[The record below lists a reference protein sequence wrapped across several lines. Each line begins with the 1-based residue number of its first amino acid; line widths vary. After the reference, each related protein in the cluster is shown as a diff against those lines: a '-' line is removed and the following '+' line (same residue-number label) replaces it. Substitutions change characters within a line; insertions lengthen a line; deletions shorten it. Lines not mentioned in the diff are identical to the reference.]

1 MNVLAYYCNTTLQ
14 ITMAYWLVKSDPD
27 TYGWKEF
34 SHDKKTSWDGIRN
47 YAARLHLRA
56 MKKGD
61 EVLFYH
67 SNKDAGVVGTAKV
80 TKEFYPD
87 PTAKEEGWVSV
98 ELQYL
103 KQLKNPVSLA
113 AIKAEKK
120 LKNMALVKISRLS
133 VSPVTSEEFTT
144 IVKMGGT

>member
-1 MNVLAYYCNTTLQ
+1 
-14 ITMAYWLVKSDPD
+14 MAYWLVKSDPE

-34 SHDKKTSWDGIRN
+34 SNDKKTSWDGIRN
-47 YAARLHLRA
+47 YAARLHLKA

-87 PTAKEEGWVSV
+87 PTAKEGEWVSV
-98 ELQYL
+98 ELQCL
-103 KQLKNPVSLA
+103 KPMKKPVGLA
-113 AIKAEKK
+113 EIKAEKK

-133 VSPVTSEEFTT
+133 VSPVTAEEFDA
-144 IVKMGGT
+144 ILKMGEA

>member
-1 MNVLAYYCNTTLQ
+1 MN
-14 ITMAYWLVKSDPD
+14 YWLVKSDPE

-34 SHDKKTSWDGIRN
+34 SSDKKTSWDGIRN

-56 MKKGD
+56 MKTGD

-67 SNKDAGVVGTAKV
+67 SNKDAGVVGTARV

-98 ELQYL
+98 ELQCL
-103 KQLKNPVSLA
+103 KPLKKPVSLSE
-113 AIKAEKK
+113 IKAEKK
-120 LKNMALVKISRLS
+120 LKDMALVKISRLS
-133 VSPVTSEEFTT
+133 VSPVTAGEYET
-144 IVKMGGT
+144 ILKMGGA

>member
-1 MNVLAYYCNTTLQ
+1 M
-14 ITMAYWLVKSDPD
+14 YWLVKSDPE
-27 TYGWKEF
+27 TYGWTEF
-34 SHDKKTSWDGIRN
+34 SKDKKTSWDGVRN
-47 YAARLHLRA
+47 YAARIHLKA

-61 EVLFYH
+61 DVLFYH

-98 ELQYL
+98 ELQCGKPL
-103 KQLKNPVSLA
+103 KKPVSLT

-120 LKNMALVKISRLS
+120 LKDMLLIKIGRLS
-133 VSPVTSEEFTT
+133 VSPVTAEEFDTV
-144 IVKMGGT
+144 VKMGG